1 MCGIF
6 VMQFSRPRI
15 PWRVVSQTRT
25 QPATSPKRRTI
36 HFHGRVQGVG
46 FRYTTRNIVLRY
58 DVSGYVRNLPDGR
71 VQLVM
76 EGHDSEMEEVVDEL
90 RRKMSCFIRKIDSD
104 AGPATGEFEQFSIR
118 H

>member
-1 MCGIF
+1 
-6 VMQFSRPRI
+6 MQFLQWSIRWPR
-15 PWRVVSQTRT
+15 VSQTRT
-25 QPATSPKRRTI
+25 QPATDHQRRII

-71 VQLVM
+71 VQLLM
-76 EGHDSEMEEVVDEL
+76 EGCDSEMQQVVDEL
-90 RRKMSCFIRKIDSD
+90 HRKMSCFIRKIDSD
-104 AGPATGEFEQFSIR
+104 TSPATGEFEQFSIR

>member
-1 MCGIF
+1 
-6 VMQFSRPRI
+6 MQFFGPPI

-25 QPATSPKRRTI
+25 QPATSHQRRTI

-58 DVSGYVRNLPDGR
+58 DVCGYVRNLPDGR

-76 EGHDSEMEEVVDEL
+76 EGNDLDMDEVVDDL
-90 RRKMSCFIRKIDSD
+90 RRKMSCFIRKIEVDTS
-104 AGPATGEFEQFSIR
+104 PATGEFEQFSIR

>member
-25 QPATSPKRRTI
+25 QPATSHKRRTI

>member
-1 MCGIF
+1 M
-6 VMQFSRPRI
+6 V
-15 PWRVVSQTRT
+15 
-25 QPATSPKRRTI
+25 

-46 FRYTTRNIVLRY
+46 FRYTTRNIVLGY

-76 EGHDSEMEEVVDEL
+76 EGAESEMEQVVDEL
-90 RRKMSCFIRKIDSD
+90 RRKMSCFIRKIDADTS
-104 AGPATGEFEQFSIR
+104 PATGEFEQFSIR